1 MGVVYFSIIPTFE
14 PSRYCKC
21 WIVCFCNKNVFSF
34 TEEGCRNKKDIVEM
48 EPGEYLAAVCR
59 ESDGDIRDTYREIK
73 DLMKKESKQFDSDI
87 YSLSI
92 VNVIDPNEEHKYLKY
107 IFAKVKQI

>member
-1 MGVVYFSIIPTFE
+1 MYLVLQ
-14 PSRYCKC
+14 
-21 WIVCFCNKNVFSF
+21 
-34 TEEGCRNKKDIVEM
+34 KKDAGIKKISWK
-48 EPGEYLAAVCR
+48 YLAAVCR